1 MPRTPAQRSATNKMT
16 VAKVRRRHSKN
27 LKKRRKLMPVEQK
40 HVASMIVV
48 LKLSGYTRSQ
58 MASIIGVS
66 RGQITEILEEQ
77 STQKLLE
84 TLRERLP
91 AAALE
96 LMHAYMIEAVQALAH
111 VMRTSNNEKY
121 ILQAAESILDRG
133 GVPKA
138 SRQERHT
145 INEDKGVVGED
156 FFERLR
162 TASPEIQEKAAQM
175 VDDLENFLKN
185 SLASEDENEDS

>member
-1 MPRTPAQRSATNKMT
+1 MPKTPAQRSSTNKIA
-16 VAKVRRRHSKN
+16 VAQIRRRYSKN

-48 LKLSGYTRSQ
+48 LKLASYTHSQ

-66 RGQITEILEEQ
+66 RGQIREILEEPE
-77 STQKLLE
+77 TQKLLE

-162 TASPEIQEKAAQM
+162 SASPEVQEKAAQM

-185 SLASEDENEDS
+185 SLTTEGENENA